1 MLKTANNEELFYD
14 ANENGDIDPDNLSGD
29 EEIDMIDDEMID
41 EEAQLEL
48 QQKQAIDRAASFDS
62 ESASN
67 SSPMQNQ
74 KKIRSLRHAATLA
87 E

>member
-48 QQKQAIDRAASFDS
+48 QQKQAIDRQGSFDS

-67 SSPMQNQ
+67 NSPVP
-74 KKIRSLRHAATLA
+74 H
-87 E
+87 